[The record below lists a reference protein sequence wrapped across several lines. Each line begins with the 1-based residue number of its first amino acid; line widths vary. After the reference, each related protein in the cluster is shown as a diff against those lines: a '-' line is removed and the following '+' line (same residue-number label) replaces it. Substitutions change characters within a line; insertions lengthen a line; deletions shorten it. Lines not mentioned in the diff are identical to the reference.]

1 MLILLGVAVI
11 VVGFAIR
18 LNPLLVVL
26 LAALTSGWFAG
37 LSPLQ
42 VIAAFGH
49 AFNENRFVS
58 TAYLVLPLIGVLE
71 RAGLRERAAGI
82 IAALKGVSVG
92 RLLISYMALRQV
104 TTAVGLV
111 SIAGHAQT
119 IRPLVA
125 PMAEAAAEVRDGPPD
140 PATRHAIR
148 AMASATDN
156 VAVFFSEDI
165 FVAIGSV
172 LLMVGF
178 LTSAKIVMDPIH
190 LSVWA
195 IPSAVAAFVIHA
207 TRLMLFD
214 RRLARDAQVA
224 AAPED
229 GRMIKLGFVYVLA
242 GLLYAAFALLSAG
255 DRANRKRL
263 GNTVFWG
270 LVAVSFLAGHRLGDL
285 GNGILVIGLAL
296 IAGFG
301 FLGRGQPATTS
312 QTERVSL
319 AERFGNKLFLP
330 ALMLPLVVAIGVL
343 LLKPVQLGGV
353 PLMDPKQATLISL
366 ALAVIVGLGV
376 SPSPCCGSPGR
387 ARCRKA
393 AALVD
398 TIGWAALLPQFLAAL
413 GAVFALAGVGKQGH
427 RPAGR

>member
-26 LAALTSGWFAG
+26 LAAMTSGWFAHPH

-42 VIAAFGH
+42 VLAAIGK
-49 AFNENRFVS
+49 AYNDNRFVS

-71 RAGLRERAAGI
+71 RAGLRERAAAI
-82 IAALKGVSVG
+82 VARLRGVSVG

-125 PMAEAAAEVRDGPPD
+125 PMAEAAAESRNGVRDGPPGVK
-140 PATRHAIR
+140 TRYAIR

-195 IPSAVAAFVIHA
+195 IPSAVCAFVIHSV
-207 TRLMLFD
+207 RLLLFD
-214 RRLARDAQVA
+214 RRLAKDAPAQEPA
-224 AAPED
+224 A
-229 GRMIKLGFVYVLA
+229 
-242 GLLYAAFALLSAG
+242 
-255 DRANRKRL
+255 
-263 GNTVFWG
+263 
-270 LVAVSFLAGHRLGDL
+270 
-285 GNGILVIGLAL
+285 
-296 IAGFG
+296 
-301 FLGRGQPATTS
+301 
-312 QTERVSL
+312 
-319 AERFGNKLFLP
+319 
-330 ALMLPLVVAIGVL
+330 
-343 LLKPVQLGGV
+343 
-353 PLMDPKQATLISL
+353 
-366 ALAVIVGLGV
+366 
-376 SPSPCCGSPGR
+376 
-387 ARCRKA
+387 
-393 AALVD
+393 
-398 TIGWAALLPQFLAAL
+398 
-413 GAVFALAGVGKQGH
+413 
-427 RPAGR
+427 